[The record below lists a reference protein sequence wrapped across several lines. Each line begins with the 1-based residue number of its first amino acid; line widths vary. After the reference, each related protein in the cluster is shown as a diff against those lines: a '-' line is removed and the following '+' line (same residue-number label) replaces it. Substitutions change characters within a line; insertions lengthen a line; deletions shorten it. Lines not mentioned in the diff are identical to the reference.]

1 MSNGAEGGKVANLN
15 WKGERTRE
23 KKTEDRGKER
33 VEENKQRQRG
43 RKKERQDT
51 HLALCFFL
59 HSHIRTVFC
68 IMMQALARYRI
79 LFFTVRDRNK
89 RLSSSCKL
97 NL

>member
-1 MSNGAEGGKVANLN
+1 MSNGAEGGEVANLN
-15 WKGERTRE
+15 WMGERTMEKGTEEGKGGRE
-23 KKTEDRGKER
+23 QAG
-33 VEENKQRQRG
+33 QRG

-51 HLALCFFL
+51 HLGLCFFL

>member
-1 MSNGAEGGKVANLN
+1 MSNGAEGGEVANLN

-51 HLALCFFL
+51 HLGLCFFL